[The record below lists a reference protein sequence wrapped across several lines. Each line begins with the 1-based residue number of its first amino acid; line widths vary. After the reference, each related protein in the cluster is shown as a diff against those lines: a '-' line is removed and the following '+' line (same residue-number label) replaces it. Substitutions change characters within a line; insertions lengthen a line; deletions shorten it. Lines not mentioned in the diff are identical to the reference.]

1 MLKSVKEIETIA
13 KGTLE
18 EMTDLESRLNLIFQ
32 SAQDAGIDYK
42 SVGLS
47 LYATSKSKAWL
58 EQFVT
63 GEKSHDDEKTEIE
76 KSLCSIED
84 SVQSVR
90 YIVEH
95 GGDDISQNLDF
106 ILEKVKNIE
115 NIVQSGRHE

>member
-1 MLKSVKEIETIA
+1 MLKSIKEIETIA

-18 EMTDLESRLNLIFQ
+18 EMTDLESRLDLIFQ

-42 SVGLS
+42 PVGLS

-63 GEKSHDDEKTEIE
+63 GEKPHDDEKTEIE

-115 NIVQSGRHE
+115 NIVQSGKHE

>member
-1 MLKSVKEIETIA
+1 MLKSVEKIKTIA

-42 SVGLS
+42 PVGFS

-63 GEKSHDDEKTEIE
+63 GEKPHDDEKTEIE

-115 NIVQSGRHE
+115 SIVQSGRHE

>member
-76 KSLCSIED
+76 KSQPCSSAQCKHFEVLIIYWFFLKILR
-84 SVQSVR
+84 SV
-90 YIVEH
+90 
-95 GGDDISQNLDF
+95 L
-106 ILEKVKNIE
+106 
-115 NIVQSGRHE
+115 

>member
-13 KGTLE
+13 RGTLE

>member
-1 MLKSVKEIETIA
+1 MLKSVEKIKTIA

-32 SAQDAGIDYK
+32 SAQDAGLDYK
-42 SVGLS
+42 PVGLS
-47 LYATSKSKAWL
+47 LYAISKSKAWL

-63 GEKSHDDEKTEIE
+63 GEKPHDDEKTEIE

>member
-1 MLKSVKEIETIA
+1 MLKSVEKIKTIA

-32 SAQDAGIDYK
+32 SAQDAGINYK
-42 SVGLS
+42 PVGLS

-63 GEKSHDDEKTEIE
+63 GEKPHDDEKTEIE

>member
-1 MLKSVKEIETIA
+1 MLKSVEKIKTIA

-32 SAQDAGIDYK
+32 SAQDAGLDYK
-42 SVGLS
+42 PVGLS
-47 LYATSKSKAWL
+47 LYAISKSKAQL
-58 EQFVT
+58 EQFVN
-63 GEKSHDDEKTEIE
+63 GEKSYDDKKTEIE
-76 KSLCSIED
+76 KSLCSIEE

-90 YIVEH
+90 YIAEH

-115 NIVQSGRHE
+115 NIVQSGKHE

>member
-42 SVGLS
+42 PVGLS

-63 GEKSHDDEKTEIE
+63 GEKPHDDEKTELE

>member
-1 MLKSVKEIETIA
+1 MLKSVKEIETVA

-18 EMTDLESRLNLIFQ
+18 EMTDLESRLSLLFQ
-32 SAQDAGIDYK
+32 SAQNAGINYK

-58 EQFVT
+58 ERFVN
-63 GEKSHDDEKTEIE
+63 GEKSYDDEKAEIE
-76 KSLCSIED
+76 ESLCSIEN
-84 SVQSVR
+84 SVRNVR

-95 GGDDISQNLDF
+95 GGNIDKSLDF

-115 NIVQSGRHE
+115 SIVQSGRYE

>member
-18 EMTDLESRLNLIFQ
+18 EMTDLESRLDLIFQ

-42 SVGLS
+42 PVGLS
-47 LYATSKSKAWL
+47 MYATSKSKAWL

-63 GEKSHDDEKTEIE
+63 GEKPHDDEKTEIE

-95 GGDDISQNLDF
+95 GGDDIIQNLDF

-115 NIVQSGRHE
+115 NIVQSGKHE